1 VTPGPSDAAA
11 DARAASRAGL
21 ILLLGWVLLH
31 VGLRLWISPVL
42 TIDDAREAVLGQT
55 LDWGYQ
61 RQQPPLYNWLVW
73 AAFRLSGVSVLA
85 LTVVKYAVLAAAIA
99 FVHRS
104 ARRLL
109 GDGWLALLATAALVL
124 VVPLSWTVHEA
135 LTHSVAALAAC
146 AATFDALLRLETS
159 RRPGAYVVL
168 GLAIGLGLLSKYSYV
183 VFLIALLAAALTLP
197 VYRARLLDPRALLAL
212 ASAVAVVTPFVGW
225 LVRHQVDLAE
235 TYVAQVPG
243 AMPESYLGGLVSGL
257 YYVARV
263 ALYYVAPL
271 ALVFL
276 VLLPQVYRRRP
287 ADGAASGAGAPAGGR
302 LLERFLLAV
311 AGLLVLGVVAGIVG
325 YLKFRWLIP
334 GFFLLPLYFVWRLTA
349 APVDP
354 RALRRLAG
362 VLLLAE
368 AAIVGGILLRIYGDR
383 LFERPARLNEPYD
396 VLAGRLADAGFTG
409 GTIVVGP
416 GAVAGSL
423 RLRFPAARV
432 LSLEHPQYRP
442 AAHGSGQCLVVWER
456 GGADEVPPALRAFL
470 AEALDAPL
478 TGNAPVAVLDAPH
491 RHSDA
496 PPQRL
501 FYLLAPGRGGCR

>member
-1 VTPGPSDAAA
+1 MTPGPIDAAA
-11 DARAASRAGL
+11 DARAASRVGL
-21 ILLLGWVLLH
+21 VLLVGWVLLH

-42 TIDDAREAVLGQT
+42 TIDDARETVLGQT

-73 AAFRLSGVSVLA
+73 AAFRLLGVSVLA

-109 GDGWLALLATAALVL
+109 GDGWLALLAAAALVL
-124 VVPLSWTVHEA
+124 VVPLSWTVHDA

-159 RRPGAYVVL
+159 RRPGAYAAL

-183 VFLIALLAAALTLP
+183 VFLVALLAAALTLP
-197 VYRARLLDPRALLAL
+197 AYRSRLLDPRALLAL
-212 ASAVAVVTPFVGW
+212 VSAGVVVAPFAGW
-225 LVRHQVDLAE
+225 LIRHRVDLVD

-243 AMPESYLGGLVSGL
+243 AVPESYLGGLASGL

-271 ALVFL
+271 ALVFAA
-276 VLLPQVYRRRP
+276 LLPQVYRRRP
-287 ADGAASGAGAPAGGR
+287 AAGAATASAPAGGR

-325 YLKFRWLIP
+325 YLKFRWLVP
-334 GFFLLPLYFVWRLTA
+334 GFFLLPLYFVWRLAA

-396 VLAGRLADAGFTG
+396 ALAGQLADAGFSG
-409 GTIVVGP
+409 GTVVAGP
-416 GAVAGSL
+416 GALAGSL

-442 AAHGSGQCLVVWER
+442 AARGSGQCLVVWER
-456 GGADEVPPALRAFL
+456 GGADEVPLALRAFL

-478 TGNAPVAVLDAPH
+478 AGNDPVAVVSAPY

-496 PPQRL
+496 PPRRL
-501 FYLLAPGRGGCR
+501 FYLLAPGRGACR